1 MNISLY
7 NNAQVINRAMGFIVE
22 GLDYDDYFK
31 EMLLT
36 KYITLPQQR
45 YMELEVI
52 IQNR

>member
-1 MNISLY
+1 MNINLY
-7 NNAQVINRAMGFIVE
+7 NNAQVITRAMGFIVD
-22 GLDYDDYFK
+22 GLDYDDYFT

-52 IQNR
+52 IQNK